1 MPKHVVVDGSNIA
14 TEGRERPSLRQLNEA
29 VMAFMSEHPEA
40 LITVVVDA
48 TFGHRIDPKEVAEF
62 DEAVSNNELVA
73 PPAGAIGRGDG
84 FVLSIANKVSAVI
97 LTNDSY
103 QEFHAEYPWLF
114 DEGRLIGGKPV
125 PHIGWVFVKRL
136 PVRGPTSRKVTAEAK
151 RKGRPADQAKGGDA
165 SVAPKS
171 VEPTKQRGK
180 QAPQRAPK
188 ASIEANLPMPVPT
201 APPPGALPP
210 KSSSVNELLPFLSFV
225 EAHPVGSTVEAVVDH
240 YSSHGAYVRL
250 GDVMGYVAL
259 RLMADPAPRS
269 AREFMKVGDTVT
281 LVVERFIADKRSVD
295 LAVPGMATATP
306 PPATKK
312 AARRKKA
319 DAVTE
324 PVAPSVEPTATEAPT
339 EPAGKRPR
347 KAAKKAGEPLPVQA
361 PDVAT
366 HTAADAQPATGG
378 RTAPKKAGVKKAAAS
393 GASNAAVAKP
403 TAPVK
408 PAPDAAAPKVTAK
421 KATKPAPKPPV
432 AASDKGVP
440 AQPAAKKQA
449 RPKKGAATAPE
460 SAPAP
465 WAAPTEVAPA
475 PRRGRAKA

>member
-1 MPKHVVVDGSNIA
+1 
-14 TEGRERPSLRQLNEA
+14 
-29 VMAFMSEHPEA
+29 
-40 LITVVVDA
+40 
-48 TFGHRIDPKEVAEF
+48 
-62 DEAVSNNELVA
+62 
-73 PPAGAIGRGDG
+73 
-84 FVLSIANKVSAVI
+84 
-97 LTNDSY
+97 
-103 QEFHAEYPWLF
+103 
-114 DEGRLIGGKPV
+114 
-125 PHIGWVFVKRL
+125 VFVKRL

-366 HTAADAQPATGG
+366 HTAADAQPTTGG

-465 WAAPTEVAPA
+465 GAAPTEVAPA